1 MGDQQQ
7 QMEPAG
13 ELLARID
20 ESVAAQWRRVNAAA
34 AAATHY
40 TSRELPLS
48 RIKRI
53 MKQDSCLDARL
64 VGMDATPAAAYASEL
79 FIEWIVTRA
88 WEFTLHARRRTLQ
101 RRDLLDAILSEEKLD
116 MLIDVIADAVEA
128 EAQSESGADGRR
140 EAKRARPAPRD
151 IGGPSGY
158 GGSSSSMTS
167 SMTSMSS
174 SMASSGG
181 SMSST
186 GVADPSG
193 MGMGADKRPL
203 HHVTSAHQPLPPP
216 GCAAQGV
223 ALPPASSQ
231 GGAPSQGGVVLATTV
246 VSSGRARRSEGDGA
260 KK

>member
-34 AAATHY
+34 TAATHY

-53 MKQDSCLDARL
+53 MKQDSCLNARL
-64 VGMDATPAAAYASEL
+64 VGADATSAAAYASEL

-116 MLIDVIADAVEA
+116 MLIDVIEGAVEA
-128 EAQSESGADGRR
+128 EAEARAAGEEEGQR
-140 EAKRARPAPRD
+140 EAKRARRIP
-151 IGGPSGY
+151 PSAIDLAAIEKCA
-158 GGSSSSMTS
+158 
-167 SMTSMSS
+167 
-174 SMASSGG
+174 AS
-181 SMSST
+181 
-186 GVADPSG
+186 DPSPVSTASPPEPWWARQLERLG
-193 MGMGADKRPL
+193 PTEEAAPAQ
-203 HHVTSAHQPLPPP
+203 SAASRES
-216 GCAAQGV
+216 CASA
-223 ALPPASSQ
+223 
-231 GGAPSQGGVVLATTV
+231 AT
-246 VSSGRARRSEGDGA
+246 G
-260 KK
+260 K